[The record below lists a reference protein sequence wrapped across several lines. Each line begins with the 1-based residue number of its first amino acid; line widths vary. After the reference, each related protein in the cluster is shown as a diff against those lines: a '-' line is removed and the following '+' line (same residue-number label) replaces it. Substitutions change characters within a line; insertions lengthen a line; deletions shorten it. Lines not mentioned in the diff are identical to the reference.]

1 MSLSI
6 TQSERAKHPF
16 ASNPSIMKS
25 WDYGKLA
32 IATASILGILT
43 FGALIYLLMWYVRR
57 SLRAR
62 RLRRQEDQQNDQF
75 NQSNVSLAEDT
86 SRTLD
91 DFLMKDIQPE
101 RNSISFSRSGSPSI
115 TIVIDDA
122 DDADRDKSPPQ
133 PYPTEHYTA
142 ASSSA
147 NTYTSTP
154 FSSQESDPDDPRS
167 DQTEWSSSGQRSSST
182 TPRASTSSSVV
193 PTSPR
198 SSQNWTTTSAS
209 TPMDQ
214 TQTSSSGQRS
224 SSSTPRASIS
234 SVVPT
239 VGSSQ
244 DWATTSAPTETV
256 SLLSR
261 SSKHPRSPQ
270 SPTSP
275 AASPGSQLYT
285 RRSNASVSSAGI
297 LQSASRM
304 FNEAEASRMAYS
316 RNIDSVGSRTPTS
329 PVSPVL
335 VDVSAESDRP
345 QWTPVPPTPFPPSQL

>member
-1 MSLSI
+1 
-6 TQSERAKHPF
+6 
-16 ASNPSIMKS
+16 MKN

-32 IATASILGILT
+32 IATASILGVLT
-43 FGALIYLLMWYVRR
+43 LGALIYLLVWYVRR
-57 SLRAR
+57 SLRVR
-62 RLRRQEDQQNDQF
+62 RLRRQENQKNDQF
-75 NQSNVSLAEDT
+75 NQSTVSLAEGT

-101 RNSISFSRSGSPSI
+101 RNSIMFSRSGSPSI

-122 DDADRDKSPPQ
+122 DDADRDK
-133 PYPTEHYTA
+133 YLHLDTNLA
-142 ASSSA
+142 
-147 NTYTSTP
+147 
-154 FSSQESDPDDPRS
+154 QESDPDDPRS

-182 TPRASTSSSVV
+182 TPRASTSSSVAR
-193 PTSPR
+193 TSR

-209 TPMDQ
+209 TPTDQ

-244 DWATTSAPTETV
+244 DWTTTSAATETV

-261 SSKHPRSPQ
+261 SSNHSRSPL

-275 AASPGSQLYT
+275 AASRGPQLYT
-285 RRSNASVSSAGI
+285 RRSNASASSAGI

-304 FNEAEASRMAYS
+304 FNEAEASRMVYS
-316 RNIDSVGSRTPTS
+316 RNIDSVGSMTPTS

-335 VDVSAESDRP
+335 VDVSAENDRL
-345 QWTPVPPTPFPPSQL
+345 QWTPVPPTPFPFSQL

>member
-1 MSLSI
+1 
-6 TQSERAKHPF
+6 
-16 ASNPSIMKS
+16 MKN

-32 IATASILGILT
+32 IATASILGVLT
-43 FGALIYLLMWYVRR
+43 LGALIYLLVWYVRR
-57 SLRAR
+57 SLRVR
-62 RLRRQEDQQNDQF
+62 LLRRQENQKNDQF
-75 NQSNVSLAEDT
+75 NQSTVTLAEDT

-91 DFLMKDIQPE
+91 NFLMKDIQPE
-101 RNSISFSRSGSPSI
+101 RNSIMFSRSGSPSI

-133 PYPTEHYTA
+133 SHSTEHHTA
-142 ASSSA
+142 ASSPA
-147 NTYTSTP
+147 DTYISTP
-154 FSSQESDPDDPRS
+154 ISPQESYPDDPRS
-167 DQTEWSSSGQRSSST
+167 DQTEWSSSGQLSSST
-182 TPRASTSSSVV
+182 TPRASTSSSVAR
-193 PTSPR
+193 TSR

-224 SSSTPRASIS
+224 SSSTPRASIT

-244 DWATTSAPTETV
+244 DWTTTSAATETV

-261 SSKHPRSPQ
+261 SSNHSRSPQ

-275 AASPGSQLYT
+275 AASRGSQLYT

-304 FNEAEASRMAYS
+304 FNEAEASRMVYS
-316 RNIDSVGSRTPTS
+316 RNIDSVESVTPTS
-329 PVSPVL
+329 PVSPAL
-335 VDVSAESDRP
+335 VDVSAENDRL
-345 QWTPVPPTPFPPSQL
+345 QWTPVPPTPFPFSQL